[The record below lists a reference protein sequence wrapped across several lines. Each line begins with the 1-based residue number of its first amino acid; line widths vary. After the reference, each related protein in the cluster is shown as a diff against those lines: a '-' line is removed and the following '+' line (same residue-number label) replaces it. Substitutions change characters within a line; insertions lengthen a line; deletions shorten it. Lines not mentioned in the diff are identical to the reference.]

1 MEYAVKQIQNWFD
14 DYTKRQMGSPST
26 AKSPRGG
33 PVDSPSRERE
43 DSEPEPAACDEQVA
57 AKEGE
62 GCHATRCFISIESRR
77 RRLIDPRANLYGGTK
92 AVEDA
97 CVYAGAIL
105 DDKEAFSEGAVFQTK
120 IKSPE
125 PEETIIRIWKL
136 E

>member
-1 MEYAVKQIQNWFD
+1 MSAVASKWFD
-14 DYTKRQMGSPST
+14 DYQKRKMGSPAT
-26 AKSPRGG
+26 PKSPGRQ
-33 PVDSPSRERE
+33 PVDSPPCGQEG
-43 DSEPEPAACDEQVA
+43 SEPERPTCAEQVA
-57 AKEGE
+57 AQEGE
-62 GCHATRCFISIESRR
+62 RCHATRCFISIESRR

-92 AVEDA
+92 ALEDA
-97 CVYAGAIL
+97 CVYAGILL